1 MIIIKKTGKIL
12 GTVGA
17 GFLALKEF
25 QAIKEKRSLRS
36 LLVEESLDAM
46 NLFPTIRSQE
56 EMEQYIGKYYKP
68 YKLPEEAKVRYRFK
82 YLKGF
87 DDTLEYVPKEQSNK
101 VIFYIHGGSYWFQP
115 VSFQY
120 AMMNKISKMADARVV
135 MPIYPKAPIHNAHEA
150 TAMVL
155 SRYLYLINEELVDPD
170 DIIMMGDSAG
180 GGMVLSL
187 LQLMRNRKY
196 PLPEKA
202 ILISP
207 WLDISTSNPEMEQ
220 LQSVD
225 PILHI
230 KDLQFEGKVY
240 ADGLSVKDPLVS
252 PIYGDST
259 KLPPIHLFIGTHDIF
274 YADAKKF
281 NEIAF
286 EDNVD
291 LTMYTYPNMDHV
303 FPAYPIPEAKEVL
316 KKIASLVL
324 G

>member
-1 MIIIKKTGKIL
+1 MIYIKKTGKVL
-12 GTVGA
+12 GALGA
-17 GFLALKEF
+17 GFIALKGL

-36 LLVEESLDAM
+36 LLVEETLDTV

-56 EMEQYIGKYYKP
+56 DMKNYIGNYYKP
-68 YKLPEEAKVRYRFK
+68 FKLPEEAKLRYRFK

-87 DDTLEYVPKEQSNK
+87 DDTLEYVPKEQTSK

-115 VSFQY
+115 LSFQY
-120 AMMNKISKMADARVV
+120 GMMHRLSNMADARVV
-135 MPIYPKAPIHNAHEA
+135 MPIYPKAPIHNANEA

-155 SRYLYLINEELVDPD
+155 SRYLYLINEEYIDPEDIVLV
-170 DIIMMGDSAG
+170 GDSAG

-187 LQLMRNRKY
+187 LQVMRNRKY
-196 PLPEKA
+196 PLPSKA

-207 WLDISTSNPEMEQ
+207 WLDVSNSNTEMEQ
-220 LQSVD
+220 LQAVD
-225 PILHI
+225 PILHVE
-230 KDLQFEGKVY
+230 DLKFEGKVY

-252 PIYGDST
+252 PIYGDLT

-274 YADAKKF
+274 YADAKKI

-316 KKIASLVL
+316 KKIASLIK
-324 G
+324 